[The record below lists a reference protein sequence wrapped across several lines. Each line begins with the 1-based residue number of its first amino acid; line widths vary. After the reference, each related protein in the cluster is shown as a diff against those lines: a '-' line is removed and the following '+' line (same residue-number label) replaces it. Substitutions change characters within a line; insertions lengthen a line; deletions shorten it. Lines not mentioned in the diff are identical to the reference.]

1 MDCFICDNCNT
12 KLVDALEFQQNCI
25 RVYKKNNLN
34 HLQYT
39 KSLNSNTS
47 EIGSKDQEYYILQT
61 ADDVYTNEEP
71 TENHSQL
78 IDNEFAVYEIN
89 EKEMQYEEQ
98 DKESCSKTPENP
110 KNELDIQECL
120 IISKQSEN
128 DDSLLTYNDDQN
140 ISYLDD
146 SKGGKKARKS
156 YTVQQKLQMIEYA
169 EQNSNREAA
178 RKFDLNE
185 STIRCFRR
193 QKETLEGMNP
203 NKSTNR

>member
-1 MDCFICDNCNT
+1 
-12 KLVDALEFQQNCI
+12 
-25 RVYKKNNLN
+25 
-34 HLQYT
+34 
-39 KSLNSNTS
+39 
-47 EIGSKDQEYYILQT
+47 
-61 ADDVYTNEEP
+61 
-71 TENHSQL
+71 
-78 IDNEFAVYEIN
+78 VYEIN

-98 DKESCSKTPENP
+98 DKQSCSKTPENP

-156 YTVQQKLQMIEYA
+156 YTVQQKLKMIEYA